1 MATKEVEVDV
11 DVPVN
16 EVLPSIRRHLVA
28 DGFPFVLDLE
38 KSRGSLLRDAA
49 TGIDYLDFY
58 SFFASLPIGFNH
70 PGMCDERSNASVLSA
85 ARAKVANGDTA
96 TKIYA
101 DFVTTL
107 ERTAAPKGFP
117 HYFFVEG
124 GGLAVEN
131 AMKAAFDWK
140 SQKNE
145 SAGKTAAGSQIL
157 HFEHAFHGRTGY
169 TMSCTN
175 TEPNK
180 VARFPKFPWPRVS
193 SPALRFPLNEAN
205 LAAVEEAETR
215 AIAAVHEAFD
225 KNPDDIAAILIEPIQ
240 SEGGDRHFRAE
251 FLQALRKIADEREAL
266 LIFDEVQTGL
276 GATGRWWAYEHFGVE
291 PDLISASKK
300 LQLGAVFASKRLDEV
315 PENVFVKA
323 GRISSTW
330 GGGLVDMARATRILE
345 IMAAENVVENAEL
358 RGNELRAGLEAL
370 QKKYPAW
377 LSNARGLGLICA
389 VDLADTATRD
399 RVQKRC
405 LAEEMI
411 VLACGPR
418 TLRFRPTLT
427 VPADAIAEG
436 LVRLERALC
445 ASLE

>member
-1 MATKEVEVDV
+1 MAHSI

-16 EVLPSIRRHLVA
+16 EVLPSLRRHLVA

-38 KSRGSLLRDAA
+38 GSHGCWLRDAA
-49 TGIDYLDFY
+49 TGIEYLDFY
-58 SFFASLPIGFNH
+58 TFFASLPIGFNH
-70 PGMCDERSNASVLSA
+70 PELNDSRTDERLLAA
-85 ARAKVANGDTA
+85 ARTKVANGDTA
-96 TKIYA
+96 TQIYA
-101 DFVTTL
+101 DFVATL
-107 ERTAAPKGFP
+107 ERTAAPQGFP

-140 SQKNE
+140 FQKNQA
-145 SAGKTAAGSQIL
+145 AGKTAAGGQIL

-180 VARFPKFPWPRVS
+180 VANFPKFPWPRIP
-193 SPALRFPLNEAN
+193 SPALQFPLNDAN
-205 LAAVEEAETR
+205 LAAVQEAEAT
-215 AIAAVHEAFD
+215 AIAAIHKAFD
-225 KNPDDIAAILIEPIQ
+225 DNPDDIAAILIEPIQ
-240 SEGGDRHFRAE
+240 GEGGDRHFRPE
-251 FLQALRKIADEREAL
+251 FIQALRKIADEREAL
-266 LIFDEVQTGL
+266 LIFDEVQTGI
-276 GATGRWWAYEHFGVE
+276 GVTGRWWGYEHFGVE

-345 IMAAENVVENAEL
+345 IIEDEKLVENAE
-358 RGNELRAGLEAL
+358 RSGNALRAGLEAL
-370 QKKYPAW
+370 EAKYPQW
-377 LSNARGLGLICA
+377 LSNARGRGLLCA

-418 TLRFRPTLT
+418 TIRFRPALSIPENL
-427 VPADAIAEG
+427 VAEG
-436 LVRLERALC
+436 LARLERALC
-445 ASLE
+445 AALG

>member
-1 MATKEVEVDV
+1 MNHSN

-16 EVLPSIRRHLVA
+16 NVLPSLRRHLVA

-38 KSRGSLLRDAA
+38 GSHGSWLRDAA
-49 TGIDYLDFY
+49 TGVEYLDFY

-70 PGMCDERSNASVLSA
+70 PRMLDHHTDERLLTA
-85 ARAKVANGDTA
+85 ARTKVANGDMA
-96 TKIYA
+96 TQIYA
-101 DFVTTL
+101 QFVSTL
-107 ERTAAPKGFP
+107 ARIAGLQDFP

-140 SQKNE
+140 FQKNKA
-145 SAGKTAAGSQIL
+145 AGKSAEGGQIL
-157 HFEHAFHGRTGY
+157 HFEHGFHGRTGY

-180 VARFPKFPWPRVS
+180 VAHYPKFPWPRVP
-193 SPALRFPLNEAN
+193 SPAIQFPLNAANASAVQAAEAAST
-205 LAAVEEAETR
+205 AA
-215 AIAAVHEAFD
+215 IHQAFD
-225 KNPDDIAAILIEPIQ
+225 AAPDDIAAILVEPIQ

-251 FLQALRKIADEREAL
+251 FLQALRQIADERDAL
-266 LIFDEVQTGL
+266 LIFDEVQTGT
-276 GATGRWWAYEHFGVE
+276 GATGRWWAYEHFGMK
-291 PDLISASKK
+291 PDLICASKK

-315 PENVFVKA
+315 VENVFVKA

-345 IMAAENVVENAEL
+345 IMDEEKIVQNAERSGDAL
-358 RGNELRAGLEAL
+358 RTGLEAL
-370 QKKYPAW
+370 EAKYPHW
-377 LSNARGLGLICA
+377 LTNARGRGLICA

-405 LAEEMI
+405 LSEEMI
-411 VLACGPR
+411 VLTCGPR
-418 TLRFRPTLT
+418 TLRFRPTLSI
-427 VPADAIAEG
+427 PQDLIAEG
-436 LVRLERALC
+436 LARLERALC
-445 ASLE
+445 AVLD